1 MLLSNESV
9 ADRSPLDA
17 LARIVRHRKLIG
29 SAVATDHRFR
39 VVCFSA
45 ASLHERLRSRCYRP
59 HLKRW
64 DCEPFGIAIRIDAAR
79 RLGAESV
86 VYGQGDDRKRLALDD
101 QYRFQATGKTYDWTT
116 EREWRVHGD
125 VDLAACD
132 RSDVRVF
139 VPTEAD
145 ARAITK
151 ASSSECPWKI
161 SCVAPLL
168 RSDAIIREVD
178 PASQEVPKRKSL
190 STDQTTLSRE
200 EIHPFAPYKTLQSEE
215 LQSRIEAVRD
225 HFGDSLLI
233 LGHHYQQDEVIAH
246 SDLRGDSYKLS
257 EMAASSE
264 SCETIV
270 FCGVHFMAETADILA
285 NRPERLEDRDGR
297 RVTVIL
303 PDMAAGCSMADMA
316 GIKQVEAAWE
326 DMSEVIDTEQVI
338 PVTYI
343 NSAASLKAFCGRHGG
358 IVCTS
363 SNARGGPGVGVR
375 AWPTRLLFPDQH
387 LGRNT
392 ALKMGITED
401 EMPVW
406 DPYQLEL
413 GGNTEAAFE
422 KKPRDPVE
430 GSLQRSPNVS
440 RLNTCIGFRKQ
451 HPGIKILVHPECP
464 REVNDL
470 ADVSGSTGKIIE
482 TVQKSEPG
490 TKWAIG
496 TELHLVNRLKAEH
509 PEQEIHFL
517 SPVVCMC
524 ATMYRIDLPHLC
536 WTLENLR
543 DGAAVNVIEVDEDVT
558 RWSLIASSE
567 CWPSS
572 ESTRLASK
580 RGPREHLLMTE

>member
-1 MLLSNESV
+1 MS
-9 ADRSPLDA
+9 
-17 LARIVRHRKLIG
+17 
-29 SAVATDHRFR
+29 TDN
-39 VVCFSA
+39 
-45 ASLHERLRSRCYRP
+45 ASL
-59 HLKRW
+59 
-64 DCEPFGIAIRIDAAR
+64 A
-79 RLGAESV
+79 
-86 VYGQGDDRKRLALDD
+86 Q
-101 QYRFQATGKTYDWTT
+101 
-116 EREWRVHGD
+116 
-125 VDLAACD
+125 
-132 RSDVRVF
+132 
-139 VPTEAD
+139 
-145 ARAITK
+145 
-151 ASSSECPWKI
+151 
-161 SCVAPLL
+161 
-168 RSDAIIREVD
+168 
-178 PASQEVPKRKSL
+178 
-190 STDQTTLSRE
+190 E
-200 EIHPFAPYKTLQSEE
+200 EIHPLAPYKTLEAEE
-215 LQSRIEAVRD
+215 LQSRIDAVRE

-246 SDLRGDSYKLS
+246 ADLRGDSYKLS
-257 EMAASSE
+257 QLAASSE
-264 SCETIV
+264 ECETIV

-285 NRPERLEDRDGR
+285 NRPERLEERNGN

-316 GIKQVEAAWE
+316 AINQVEAAWE

-363 SNARGGPGVGVR
+363 SNAAAVMDWAFERGQRVFF
-375 AWPTRLLFPDQH
+375 FPDQH

-392 ALKMGITED
+392 ALKMGMTED
-401 EMPVW
+401 QMPVW

-413 GGNTEAAFE
+413 GGNTEAALE
-422 KKPRDPVE
+422 K
-430 GSLQRSPNVS
+430 S
-440 RLNTCIGFRKQ
+440 RVILWKGHCSVHQMFRPEHVDGFRKQ

-470 ADVSGSTGKIIE
+470 ADVSGSTGTIIE
-482 TVQKSEPG
+482 TVRNSEPG

-543 DGAAVNVIEVDEDVT
+543 DGAAVNVIEVGEEDT
-558 RWSLIASSE
+558 KWSLIALE
-567 CWPSS
+567 
-572 ESTRLASK
+572 RMLAV
-580 RGPREHLLMTE
+580 R